1 MAAQIPGVS
10 TPPSSGSSTPGTSG
24 ISIPQALDGVP
35 KKASPLPLIV
45 CSIFVLASLAILLL
59 QKQLG
64 ADIWFVVGYVLTPVF
79 TSLTL
84 GWDSVLQRNGRKDPW
99 FAPSP
104 LFSRLIRIEVAA
116 SFVLAVFHIL
126 EIGRMC
132 GASFVQSGA
141 LCV

>member
-10 TPPSSGSSTPGTSG
+10 NPPSSSPTG
-24 ISIPQALDGVP
+24 IGLPTASIPILEGTP

-45 CSIFVLASLAILLL
+45 CVLLLVASLLIQLFSY
-59 QKQLG
+59 QLG
-64 ADIWFVVGYVLTPVF
+64 GGSWYFLGYLLTPVL
-79 TSLTL
+79 TSLAL

-104 LFSRLIRIEVAA
+104 LFSRLIRITVAL
-116 SFVLAVFHIL
+116 SFVIGVLHIL
-126 EIGRMC
+126 EIGKMC
-132 GASFVQSGA
+132 GQAFVQSGA